1 MKTREI
7 ITLVLGLAVVAG
19 FVVTVKTKES
29 RSDGVSPATTAASET
44 KGNTLRQPQHGDAGK
59 LLKNG
64 PTKTDRTLAQYTH
77 KKGLNIM
84 HDGDLPLSA
93 SGLVDDLEFHAY
105 ADAAPDGD
113 DSQWIP
119 ITVDYY
125 DLKTGTIGIR
135 STANEIRE
143 PVRGWFLLTRV
154 PR

>member
-1 MKTREI
+1 MRTREI

-29 RSDGVSPATTAASET
+29 RNDEVSPATTAASQDE
-44 KGNTLRQPQHGDAGK
+44 GNTLRQPQHSDAGK
-59 LLKNG
+59 LPKNG
-64 PTKTDRTLAQYTH
+64 PAKTDRTLAQYTQ

-93 SGLVDDLEFHAY
+93 SGLVEDLEFHAY
-105 ADAAPDGD
+105 ADAAPDG

-143 PVRGWFLLTRV
+143 PLRGWFLLTRV